1 MQKILLI
8 DSDETFVQGLKY
20 SLEQDE
26 YLIDTA
32 YSAEEAQKLL
42 KPNEYNLI
50 IMEIDLPDKSGLNLC
65 QDIRRDSNVGII
77 ISTNNKEEIKK
88 ILALEYGADDFLV
101 KPYNILELKARMKSL
116 FRRVQGAS
124 DDSKNSILE
133 FNHFTINTIGRKLFK
148 DGVEISLTGKEFD
161 LLYILA
167 SNKEVVFSRKDLL
180 EKVWGY
186 QFYGDERTVDVH
198 VRRLR
203 NKIEESSK
211 RPKFLKTKWG
221 VGYYFTDKDWK

>member
-124 DDSKNSILE
+124 GDSKNSILE

-221 VGYYFTDKDWK
+221 VGYYFVD

>member
-32 YSAEEAQKLL
+32 YNAEEAQKLL

-221 VGYYFTDKDWK
+221 VGYYFVD

>member
-50 IMEIDLPDKSGLNLC
+50 IMEIDMPDKSGLNLC

-221 VGYYFTDKDWK
+221 VGYYFVD

>member
-116 FRRVQGAS
+116 FRRVQGAN
-124 DDSKNSILE
+124 DDSKNNILE

-198 VRRLR
+198 IRRLR

-221 VGYYFTDKDWK
+221 VGYYFVD

>member
-186 QFYGDERTVDVH
+186 QFYGDEEPLTFMSEDLEIR
-198 VRRLR
+198 
-203 NKIEESSK
+203 
-211 RPKFLKTKWG
+211 
-221 VGYYFTDKDWK
+221 

>member
-65 QDIRRDSNVGII
+65 QDIRRGSNVAII

-88 ILALEYGADDFLV
+88 ILALEYGSDDFLV

-116 FRRVQGAS
+116 FRRVQGTN
-124 DDSKNSILE
+124 DDAKNNILE

-198 VRRLR
+198 IRRLR

-221 VGYYFTDKDWK
+221 VGYYFVD

>member
-32 YSAEEAQKLL
+32 YNAEEAQKLL

-116 FRRVQGAS
+116 FRRVQGTS

-221 VGYYFTDKDWK
+221 VGYYFVD

>member
-167 SNKEVVFSRKDLL
+167 STKEVVFSRKDLL

-221 VGYYFTDKDWK
+221 VGYYFVD

>member
-88 ILALEYGADDFLV
+88 ILALEYGTDDFLV

-221 VGYYFTDKDWK
+221 VGYYFVD

>member
-77 ISTNNKEEIKK
+77 ISTNNREEIKK

-221 VGYYFTDKDWK
+221 VGYYFVD

>member
-1 MQKILLI
+1 MTKQKILLI

-221 VGYYFTDKDWK
+221 VGYYFVD

>member
-221 VGYYFTDKDWK
+221 VGYYFVD

>member
-50 IMEIDLPDKSGLNLC
+50 IMEIELPDKSGLNLC

-221 VGYYFTDKDWK
+221 VGYYFVD

>member
-65 QDIRRDSNVGII
+65 QDIRRDSNVAII

-116 FRRVQGAS
+116 FRRVQDAN
-124 DDSKNSILE
+124 DDSKNNILE

-198 VRRLR
+198 IRRLR

-221 VGYYFTDKDWK
+221 VGYYFVD

>member
-8 DSDETFVQGLKY
+8 DNDETFVQGLKY

-221 VGYYFTDKDWK
+221 VGYYFVD

>member
-42 KPNEYNLI
+42 RPNEYNLI
-50 IMEIDLPDKSGLNLC
+50 IMEIELPDKSGLNLC

-124 DDSKNSILE
+124 DDSKNNILE

-221 VGYYFTDKDWK
+221 VGYYFVD

>member
-221 VGYYFTDKDWK
+221 VGYYFVG

>member
-198 VRRLR
+198 IRRLR

-221 VGYYFTDKDWK
+221 VGYYFVD

>member
-65 QDIRRDSNVGII
+65 QDIRRDSNVAII

-116 FRRVQGAS
+116 FRRVQGTN
-124 DDSKNSILE
+124 DDAKNNILE

-198 VRRLR
+198 IRRLR

-221 VGYYFTDKDWK
+221 VGYYFVD

>member
-65 QDIRRDSNVGII
+65 QDIRRESNVGII

-221 VGYYFTDKDWK
+221 VGYYFVD

>member
-42 KPNEYNLI
+42 KSNEYNLI

-101 KPYNILELKARMKSL
+101 KSYNILELKARMKSL

-221 VGYYFTDKDWK
+221 VGYYFVD

>member
-221 VGYYFTDKDWK
+221 

>member
-42 KPNEYNLI
+42 RPNEYNLI
-50 IMEIDLPDKSGLNLC
+50 IMEIELPDKSGLNLC

-116 FRRVQGAS
+116 FRRVQGTS
-124 DDSKNSILE
+124 DDSKNNILE

-221 VGYYFTDKDWK
+221 VGYYFVD

>member
-148 DGVEISLTGKEFD
+148 DGIEISLTGKEFD

-221 VGYYFTDKDWK
+221 VGYYFVD

>member
-186 QFYGDERTVDVH
+186 QFYGDGRTVDVH

-221 VGYYFTDKDWK
+221 VGYYFVD

>member
-65 QDIRRDSNVGII
+65 QDIRRDSNVAII

-116 FRRVQGAS
+116 FRRVQGAN
-124 DDSKNSILE
+124 DDSNNNILE

-198 VRRLR
+198 IRRLR

-221 VGYYFTDKDWK
+221 VGYYFVD

>member
-65 QDIRRDSNVGII
+65 QDIRRDSNVAII

-116 FRRVQGAS
+116 FRRVQGAN
-124 DDSKNSILE
+124 DDAKNNILE

-198 VRRLR
+198 IRRLR

-221 VGYYFTDKDWK
+221 VGYYFVD

>member
-32 YSAEEAQKLL
+32 HDAQEALKLY
-42 KPNEYNLI
+42 KANEYNLI
-50 IMEIDLPDKSGLNLC
+50 IMEIDLPDQSGLNLC

-77 ISTNNKEEIKK
+77 ISTNNQEEIKK

-116 FRRVQGAS
+116 FRRLQGS
-124 DDSKNSILE
+124 IDDTKNNILE

-186 QFYGDERTVDVH
+186 QFFGDERTVDVH
-198 VRRLR
+198 IRRLR

-221 VGYYFTDKDWK
+221 VGYYFVD

>member
-124 DDSKNSILE
+124 DDSNNSILE

-221 VGYYFTDKDWK
+221 VGYYFVD

>member
-32 YSAEEAQKLL
+32 YNAEEAQKLL

-180 EKVWGY
+180 EKVWRY

-221 VGYYFTDKDWK
+221 VGYYFVD

>member
-133 FNHFTINTIGRKLFK
+133 FNHFTINTVGRKLFK

-221 VGYYFTDKDWK
+221 VGYYFVD

>member
-42 KPNEYNLI
+42 KPKEYNLI

-116 FRRVQGAS
+116 FRRVQGTS

-221 VGYYFTDKDWK
+221 VGYYFVD

>member
-32 YSAEEAQKLL
+32 YNAEEAQKLL

-124 DDSKNSILE
+124 DDSKNSMLE

-221 VGYYFTDKDWK
+221 VGYYFVD

>member
-88 ILALEYGADDFLV
+88 ILALEYGADDFLL

-221 VGYYFTDKDWK
+221 VGYYFVD

>member
-32 YSAEEAQKLL
+32 NDAQEALKLY
-42 KPNEYNLI
+42 KANEYNLI
-50 IMEIDLPDKSGLNLC
+50 IMEIDLPDQSGLNLC

-77 ISTNNKEEIKK
+77 ISTNNQEEIKK

-116 FRRVQGAS
+116 FRRLQGS
-124 DDSKNSILE
+124 VDDTKNNILE

-186 QFYGDERTVDVH
+186 QFFGDERTVDVH
-198 VRRLR
+198 IRRLR

-221 VGYYFTDKDWK
+221 VGYYFVD

>member
-211 RPKFLKTKWG
+211 RLNG
-221 VGYYFTDKDWK
+221 G

>member
-101 KPYNILELKARMKSL
+101 KSYNILELKARMKSL

-221 VGYYFTDKDWK
+221 VGYYFVD

>member
-88 ILALEYGADDFLV
+88 ILALEYGSDDFLV

-221 VGYYFTDKDWK
+221 VGYYFVD

>member
-26 YLIDTA
+26 YLIDTT

-65 QDIRRDSNVGII
+65 QDIRRDSNVAII

-116 FRRVQGAS
+116 FRRVQGAN
-124 DDSKNSILE
+124 DEVKNNILE

-198 VRRLR
+198 IRRLR

-221 VGYYFTDKDWK
+221 VGYYFVD

>member
-116 FRRVQGAS
+116 FRRVQGTS

-221 VGYYFTDKDWK
+221 VGYYFVD